1 MLGFLNK
8 LSSFIL
14 YFTLAEIANIFT
26 FMMAFA
32 LLESLAL
39 TGVLVLLSAMLPS
52 GWLKDGFALKGLV
65 IIVIAT
71 MTSILVQRFLED
83 DYPSTLML
91 MASSLVPLLLIALL
105 IALVRSMPKVQNVLI
120 NIQDRILIMLFIYVP
135 IGLLSLM
142 VVIYRNL
149 L

>member
-14 YFTLAEIANIFT
+14 YFTLGEIANIFT

-39 TGVLVLLSAMLPS
+39 TGLLVLLSIILPTS
-52 GWLKDGFALKGLV
+52 WLRDGFAFKGFV
-65 IIVIAT
+65 IAVIAT
-71 MTSILVQRFLED
+71 VTSILFQKSLSD
-83 DYPSTLML
+83 DYPS
-91 MASSLVPLLLIALL
+91 ALVLAVSVIVPVLLTAALIA
-105 IALVRSMPKVQNVLI
+105 AVRSVPRVQNILL
-120 NIQDRILIMLFIYVP
+120 NIQDRVLIMLFIYVP

-142 VVIYRNL
+142 AVLYRNL